1 MNNRDFFLAAYDVAD
16 ERRLKA
22 ALELIKGH
30 ATGGQK
36 SVYECF
42 LTPGEAGRLLQDIS
56 LVLDEEEDSFL
67 LIALDP
73 RSRVHTLGRAL
84 PPADPEHFY
93 LG

>member
-1 MNNRDFFLAAYDVAD
+1 MTNRGLYLAAYDVAD
-16 ERRLKA
+16 PRRLKL

-36 SVYECF
+36 SVYECY
-42 LTPGEAGRLLQDIS
+42 LDDREEARLLQDMS
-56 LVLDEEEDSFL
+56 LVLDEAEDSFL

-73 RSRVHTLGRAL
+73 RSRVHTLGRAVE
-84 PPADPEHFY
+84 PADPEHFY

>member
-1 MNNRDFFLAAYDVAD
+1 MSTRDFFLAAYDVAD
-16 ERRLKA
+16 PRRLAA

-42 LTPGEAGRLLQDIS
+42 LTPAEAGHLLQDIA
-56 LVLDEEEDSFL
+56 LVLDEGQDSFL

-73 RSRVHTLGRAL
+73 RSRVHTLGRAQ
-84 PPADPEHFY
+84 PPVDPEHFY
-93 LG
+93 IG